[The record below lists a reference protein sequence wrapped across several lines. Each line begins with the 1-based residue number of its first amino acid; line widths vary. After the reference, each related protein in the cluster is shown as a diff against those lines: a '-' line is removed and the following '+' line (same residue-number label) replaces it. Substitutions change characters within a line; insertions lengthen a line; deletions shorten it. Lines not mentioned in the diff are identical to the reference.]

1 MYLGFL
7 PIPGQKITHFPRLD
21 RSLFLVPGPNLLKA
35 DPNMPYTRVSIA
47 ILCLFLA
54 CLESRSQSPCGL
66 TQPLFPADTMLVCK
80 DTLVDLTAPRYP
92 GATYRWSTGSTDTV
106 ERFTRGGTY
115 WLEITT
121 PGCSLSDTITLLF
134 NSLVQAPEV
143 EPVVLCLGSRPGQ
156 LEARGQNLRWYDTLP
171 VGGTPSG
178 SAPVPRTSVMGEQ
191 TYYVSQTIYGCES
204 PRAPLLVEVIQAP
217 QFSLGENILIPCGS
231 FGVSLQVVEQKYTQY
246 RWSDGREGPQYD
258 ATRGGLYVLQG
269 DNMCGSLVDTVV
281 AVDCDTR
288 CVRFPNTFTPNGD
301 GLNDAFSGIAHCPVD
316 RYHMVVFN
324 RFGEKVFEGFNPA
337 DRWDGTYKGK
347 AQPSGAYVY
356 NCVYFDFVLKQE
368 LSVKGTTYIMR

>member
-1 MYLGFL
+1 
-7 PIPGQKITHFPRLD
+7 
-21 RSLFLVPGPNLLKA
+21 
-35 DPNMPYTRVSIA
+35 
-47 ILCLFLA
+47 
-54 CLESRSQSPCGL
+54 
-66 TQPLFPADTMLVCK
+66 MLVCK